1 MSGASG
7 GHYGVEERGRADG
20 MSSTLVIRDVIASD
34 FGEYNCSVRNSH
46 GEDAFTIT
54 LQRKSE
60 LMSTERKSI
69 RVRSRNL
76 SPNLLRT
83 CIIHEFLSM
92 GIHLAR

>member
-60 LMSTERKSI
+60 LLSTIKCNKAFIHATFHQICCISASSMS
-69 RVRSRNL
+69 
-76 SPNLLRT
+76 
-83 CIIHEFLSM
+83 F
-92 GIHLAR
+92 

>member
-1 MSGASG
+1 MKVSGASG

-54 LQRKSE
+54 LERKSE
-60 LMSTERKSI
+60 FRIAS
-69 RVRSRNL
+69 
-76 SPNLLRT
+76 
-83 CIIHEFLSM
+83 
-92 GIHLAR
+92 

>member
-1 MSGASG
+1 M
-7 GHYGVEERGRADG
+7 EERGRADG

-76 SPNLLRT
+76 SPNLLHI

-92 GIHLAR
+92 EVHLVR

>member
-1 MSGASG
+1 MKVSGASG

-54 LQRKSE
+54 LERKSE
-60 LMSTERKSI
+60 LRIAS
-69 RVRSRNL
+69 
-76 SPNLLRT
+76 
-83 CIIHEFLSM
+83 
-92 GIHLAR
+92 

>member
-60 LMSTERKSI
+60 LMSTENIIK
-69 RVRSRNL
+69 L
-76 SPNLLRT
+76 SSFHQSY
-83 CIIHEFLSM
+83 CISASSM
-92 GIHLAR
+92 SF

>member
-60 LMSTERKSI
+60 LMSTENIIK
-69 RVRSRNL
+69 L
-76 SPNLLRT
+76 SSFHQICCVPAS
-83 CIIHEFLSM
+83 SM
-92 GIHLAR
+92 SF

>member
-1 MSGASG
+1 METNWFNPDNPDKVSGASG

-54 LQRKSE
+54 LERKSE
-60 LMSTERKSI
+60 CR
-69 RVRSRNL
+69 
-76 SPNLLRT
+76 
-83 CIIHEFLSM
+83 
-92 GIHLAR
+92 

>member
-60 LMSTERKSI
+60 LLPSAENIIK
-69 RVRSRNL
+69 L
-76 SPNLLRT
+76 SSFHQSC
-83 CIIHEFLSM
+83 CIS
-92 GIHLAR
+92 A